1 MSTLTTVSNE
11 KKFVSTYL
19 ALLAVSDSP
28 QKFPED
34 FKRDIKEI
42 KGLGVKLPNL
52 PVTKNSQSENRTA
65 ADVKCTVKSIK
76 PPRFNLS
83 QTSKS
88 TDTVYHLKCQ
98 LCKSQELSG
107 VEPSQIKFLV
117 KGKVIQDASFLGDL
131 VENGEDLKL
140 TAIVSAGDSKAT
152 TMQPVEPAVQSV
164 EPVLPWSEIKVLL
177 ESKGLDASS
186 AVTRLQRGWELTK

>member
-1 MSTLTTVSNE
+1 MPTLTTASTE

-19 ALLAVSDSP
+19 ALLGVSDSS

-52 PVTKNSQSENRTA
+52 PVTKNPQSENRTA
-65 ADVKCTVKSIK
+65 TDVKCTVKSIK

-107 VEPSQIKFLV
+107 FEPSQIKLLV

-131 VENGEDLKL
+131 VENGDLKL
-140 TAIVSAGDSKAT
+140 TAIVSASDSKAS

-164 EPVLPWSEIKVLL
+164 EPVLPWSEIRVLL
-177 ESKGLDASS
+177 ESKGLDANS
-186 AVTRLQRGWELTK
+186 AITRLQRGWELTK